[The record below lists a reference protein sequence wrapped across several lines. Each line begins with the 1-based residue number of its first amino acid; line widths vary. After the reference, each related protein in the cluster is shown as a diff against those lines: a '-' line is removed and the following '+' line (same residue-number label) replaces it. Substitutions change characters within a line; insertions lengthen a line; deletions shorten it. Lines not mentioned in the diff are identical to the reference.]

1 MLFVANLFHVM
12 LFCVN
17 CVPPHNPAQIFV
29 WQNMN
34 RVGTGYTGANTS
46 TPPTPLGR
54 QLSNTLTYSTSS
66 FSSSP
71 NSSWQAAIKLSDPSQ
86 TILHSFQ
93 WRMKIFPQILSEQK
107 SQEISQRC
115 IRNPGWGLRGNPP
128 GFGGD
133 SPGWTIWHQVAGLAA
148 NFVFSSP
155 HHSLSSLLD
164 RYILW
169 FAQIYFVI

>member
-1 MLFVANLFHVM
+1 MQKEMKNNYFVSPWIWTNQFSNLFKYNAIFAIETNTF
-12 LFCVN
+12 LCWK
-17 CVPPHNPAQIFV
+17 PEQTLQPALPL
-29 WQNMN
+29 
-34 RVGTGYTGANTS
+34 TGSYQTLWS
-46 TPPTPLGR
+46 
-54 QLSNTLTYSTSS
+54 LSNYPP
-66 FSSSP
+66 FIP
-71 NSSWQAAIKLSDPSQ
+71 VGNENLS
-86 TILHSFQ
+86 
-93 WRMKIFPQILSEQK
+93 PQILSEQK